1 MHTSTFQNLSL
12 LEGGHMYTCIYI
24 HNDPKENSSDYLS
37 LIYVGCYFTIFFVVA
52 KQTLN
57 KLQTNPFLKA
67 KPSPEETEKGL
78 KPSMQLWANI
88 PEANGN
94 IVLSDSEDQYESN
107 EH

>member
-1 MHTSTFQNLSL
+1 
-12 LEGGHMYTCIYI
+12 
-24 HNDPKENSSDYLS
+24 
-37 LIYVGCYFTIFFVVA
+37 VGCYFTIFFVVA

-67 KPSPEETEKGL
+67 KPSPGETEKGL

-94 IVLSDSEDQYESN
+94 IVLSDSNMNPMNIKIVKIIKHQSFYTFQCKLGDC
-107 EH
+107 